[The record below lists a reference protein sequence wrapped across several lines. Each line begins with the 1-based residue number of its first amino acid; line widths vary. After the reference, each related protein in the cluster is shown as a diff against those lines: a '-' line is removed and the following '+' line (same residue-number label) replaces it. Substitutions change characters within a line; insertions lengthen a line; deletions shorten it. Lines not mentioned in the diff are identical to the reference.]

1 MQRDILTNDDMV
13 SLTNV
18 LLLVNGA
25 APELGVGVGIGVGVG
40 VGVGIAVGPIK
51 VRVRVG

>member
-25 APELGVGVGIGVGVG
+25 APELGLGLGLGLGG
-40 VGVGIAVGPIK
+40 GK
-51 VRVRVG
+51 

>member
-25 APELGVGVGIGVGVG
+25 APELLGLGLGLELGWVE
-40 VGVGIAVGPIK
+40 A
-51 VRVRVG
+51 